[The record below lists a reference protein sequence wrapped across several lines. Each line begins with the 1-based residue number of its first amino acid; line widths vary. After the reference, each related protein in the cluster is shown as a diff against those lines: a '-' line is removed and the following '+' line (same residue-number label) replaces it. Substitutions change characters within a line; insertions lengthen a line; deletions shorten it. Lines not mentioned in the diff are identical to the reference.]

1 MSDEHKELMR
11 ELADIKAQL
20 KVIENSCNKMND
32 HVDFVDT
39 VYERVHKP
47 FHWFFSKIKQI
58 SGIGGSAI
66 QLEALKIKT
75 K

>member
-32 HVDFVDT
+32 HT
-39 VYERVHKP
+39 LSNPH
-47 FHWFFSKIKQI
+47 
-58 SGIGGSAI
+58 
-66 QLEALKIKT
+66 
-75 K
+75 